1 MWCDTNAG
9 IRRTK
14 LRILQVMKRR
24 RKCRRREWIKEKVN
38 VDGLSAEPHP
48 ERNAQ

>member
-9 IRRTK
+9 IRRTI
-14 LRILQVMKRR
+14 LRISQVMRRKRR
-24 RKCRRREWIKEKVN
+24 RDWIKEKVN

>member
-14 LRILQVMKRR
+14 LRISQVMRRR
-24 RKCRRREWIKEKVN
+24 RKRRYWIKEKVN